1 MGSGGSKPANT
12 NAPKTIINTVSNA
25 SKSALNTITGTSPAS
40 PNTVT
45 VGQNTIPIPPAYK
58 NNSVLNN
65 RNNRNNRTRNNRTNM
80 RNNRSTPN
88 NRNTPNNTVPNIPS
102 PTTIIPTKG
111 NNYNRPNNYNIGN
124 QRAGRRK
131 GRKLTYRKSP
141 CGSRRRR

>member
-12 NAPKTIINTVSNA
+12 NAPKTV
-25 SKSALNTITGTSPAS
+25 LNTITGTSPAG

-58 NNSVLNN
+58 NNSVRNN
-65 RNNRNNRTRNNRTNM
+65 RNNRNTRNNRTNM

-124 QRAGRRK
+124 QRAGRRN
-131 GRKLTYRKSP
+131 RKSANRKSP
-141 CGSRRRR
+141 GGSRRRR